1 MLAPVQVSW
10 VGVVGAG
17 VALSVGRR
25 VGLAEV
31 GEEEASV
38 AMLIVFV
45 AQEVGWVAV
54 ADHGFFVG
62 WSVVVVV
69 VVEGEVVVCVADGIV
84 GAGEAVVMVVWI
96 GWLSFACDSPW

>member
-1 MLAPVQVSW
+1 MGSRYSTRLPSRPTCALARTSHSRISAAAVRWPMW
-10 VGVVGAG
+10 
-17 VALSVGRR
+17 
-25 VGLAEV
+25 
-31 GEEEASV
+31 
-38 AMLIVFV
+38 
-45 AQEVGWVAV
+45 WVAV